1 MMAASVDILDE
12 VVISDLNI
20 SDIDAFRAQQLAASA
35 VDEKTDGQQS
45 EEFEDYPEAVVEE
58 VAGVEER
65 VDGGLDTIPIHSS
78 CFFIVQGVFEPTTLL
93 CTYVPVIAES
103 KKF

>member
-1 MMAASVDILDE
+1 MAASADILDE

-45 EEFEDYPEAVVEE
+45 DELEDYPEAVVEE

-65 VDGGLDTIPIHSS
+65 VDGGLDTTHSFFLLFHSS
-78 CFFIVQGVFEPTTLL
+78 T
-93 CTYVPVIAES
+93 
-103 KKF
+103 

>member
-1 MMAASVDILDE
+1 MAASVDILDE

-35 VDEKTDGQQS
+35 VDEKTDHGQQS
-45 EEFEDYPEAVVEE
+45 DEFEPYPEAVVEE

-65 VDGGLDTIPIHSS
+65 VDGGLDTTHSFFLLFHSS
-78 CFFIVQGVFEPTTLL
+78 RCL
-93 CTYVPVIAES
+93 
-103 KKF
+103 